1 MTGDG
6 ILNPR
11 RSSPAW
17 RACAIGRIE
26 ADAVGIEA
34 LSGALVDAM
43 HAAEDARMK
52 TVTGEQAMEA
62 LAGALDAAIC
72 ELHAACKRLRAER
85 DNVEGTP

>member
-1 MTGDG
+1 MTSDG

-34 LSGALVDAM
+34 LSGALVG
-43 HAAEDARMK
+43 RK
-52 TVTGEQAMEA
+52 
-62 LAGALDAAIC
+62 LASCPLGADCSCCGLPGRQLC
-72 ELHAACKRLRAER
+72 S
-85 DNVEGTP
+85 